1 MKSNEN
7 NQIIEEN
14 LIESDSNINGNK
26 IIIEQIE
33 KQNNIEQNEKQKIN
47 NKGIKKDS
55 EEENKEE
62 MNKNSLNIIEKEI
75 LEINNNSNNNNV
87 MLKQKENSKIDDK
100 KLINDI
106 NKKNKIINITPK
118 YLTEIKKYL
127 NNEEL
132 INEYNNIIKN
142 EPEKLFE
149 IISDRTIMYW
159 QSVVYNFETTIIDSD
174 CDILTVAPE
183 RKDQQ
188 VIINDSNRTRFKES
202 DLVPGFK
209 KILEEILTFYCNTK
223 EIEYKQ
229 GLNEIFGP
237 LILMRYKLKQLK
249 FSTIFNIGEAFI
261 DRFLPDYF
269 YEKELYSLR
278 SSISLFTQLLKYH
291 EPCIY
296 NYLDSIEILHELYA
310 ANWLLILR
318 AQKLNLDILYS
329 LWDNL
334 IKINDPLFIHFILV
348 ALIKYKRELL
358 INCDSNLLLK
368 LMVALTITSKEE
380 LEEIIKIALE
390 LRSNTPY
397 SFRLLA
403 NRIGFLKIN
412 NRNVKK
418 NFDKYKP
425 ESSQFLQILPIEL
438 LYINYPNKV
447 ECPDPE
453 CNNNINNKS
462 IENLGFTDFDSKN
475 KNNNIHSCEK
485 CDMKIKKKMN
495 YIILD
500 LRLFPPNYFKE
511 DDDYFKMGFV
521 SGMMTID
528 KEELKLDNIDSLL
541 SSRLLSIRGTSHI
554 ILMTS
559 KTDYFYDF
567 EQKYYSDDRS
577 ELMKKKILFGVIE
590 PQKEEKKLN
599 LEDAEKSL
607 DLKEIYKLKEYDN
620 FRKIMI
626 SMKKNNF
633 PYVSYL
639 EGGFEALHRESLC
652 YNIELV
658 NHNKK
663 ECKLCKKIKKE
674 KQYKKSNTEEQISN
688 ISNTLW
694 NNIKVITKKEL
705 NKFFTNEDNIVLVC
719 SLIRQKNK
727 YCHKNEI
734 EVFIVFLF
742 DKKSIEIYKN
752 DFRKDNSNN
761 NYNIDN
767 INYYNLGLKKEQK
780 EDFKL
785 RLLENIQF
793 DNVETINTNKKQ
805 KNTSFLKIKNKE
817 NEKNKIKFD
826 TSYEIGFEFYSM
838 EDSKAFKKAIK
849 KLLINT
855 ENIKIFS

>member
-1 MKSNEN
+1 MK
-7 NQIIEEN
+7 
-14 LIESDSNINGNK
+14 K
-26 IIIEQIE
+26 IQSIL
-33 KQNNIEQNEKQKIN
+33 QK
-47 NKGIKKDS
+47 
-55 EEENKEE
+55 
-62 MNKNSLNIIEKEI
+62 L
-75 LEINNNSNNNNV
+75 
-87 MLKQKENSKIDDK
+87 
-100 KLINDI
+100 
-106 NKKNKIINITPK
+106 
-118 YLTEIKKYL
+118 KKYL
-127 NNEEL
+127 YNDDL
-132 INEYNNIIKN
+132 INEYNNIVKN
-142 EPEKLFE
+142 NPEKLFE
-149 IISDRTIMYW
+149 IINDRTIMYW

-174 CDILTVAPE
+174 SDILTVIPE

-188 VIINDSNRTRFKES
+188 VIINDSNRTRYRES

-223 EIEYKQ
+223 GIEYKQ

-237 LILMRYKLKQLK
+237 LVLMRYKIKTLK

-278 SSISLFTQLLKYH
+278 SSISLFTHLLKYH
-291 EPCIY
+291 EPCVY
-296 NYLDSIEILHELYA
+296 NYLDSFDIPHELYV
-310 ANWLLILR
+310 ANWVLTLR
-318 AQKLNLDILYS
+318 AQKLNLDILYN

-334 IKINDPLFIHFILV
+334 IRINDPLFIHFILV

-358 INCDSNLLLK
+358 INCDTNLLLK
-368 LMVALTITSKEE
+368 LMVALTINSKDE
-380 LEEIIKIALE
+380 LDKIIKIALE

-397 SFRLLA
+397 SFRLLVD
-403 NRIGFLKIN
+403 RIGFLKIN
-412 NRNVKK
+412 NKNIKK

-425 ESSQFLQILPIEL
+425 ESSPLLQIFPIEL
-438 LYINYPNKV
+438 LYTNYPNKI

-453 CNNNINNKS
+453 CTNNINNKS
-462 IENLGFTDFDSKN
+462 IEDLGFTDFDSKN
-475 KNNNIHSCEK
+475 IINNTHICEK
-485 CDMKIKKKMN
+485 CNMKIEKKMN

-559 KTDYFYDF
+559 KTDYFSDF

-577 ELMKKKILFGVIE
+577 DIMKKKMLFGVIE
-590 PQKEEKKLN
+590 HQKEEKKLN
-599 LEDAEKSL
+599 LEDAERSL

-626 SMKKNNF
+626 SMKQNNF

-663 ECKLCKKIKKE
+663 ECKLCKKIKKKE
-674 KQYKKSNTEEQISN
+674 YKKSNTEDQISN

-694 NNIKVITKKEL
+694 NNIKVISEKEFSS
-705 NKFFTNEDNIVLVC
+705 FFSNEENIVLVC
-719 SLIRQKNK
+719 SLIRYKNK
-727 YCHKNEI
+727 YFHKNEI
-734 EVFIVFLF
+734 EVFIVILF
-742 DKKSIEIYKN
+742 DKKIIEIYRN

-767 INYYNLGLKKEQK
+767 INYYNLGLKKDQK
-780 EDFKL
+780 KENFKL
-785 RLLENIQF
+785 RLFENIQF
-793 DNVETINTNKKQ
+793 DEVEAIDTNKKQ
-805 KNTSFLKIKNKE
+805 KNASFLKIKNKE
-817 NEKNKIKFD
+817 KEKEKNKNKIENSF
-826 TSYEIGFEFYSM
+826 EIGFEFYSM
-838 EDSKAFKKAIK
+838 EDSKTFKKTIK

-855 ENIKIFS
+855 ENIKVFS

>member
-7 NQIIEEN
+7 NQIKEEN
-14 LIESDSNINGNK
+14 LIESDSSINGNK
-26 IIIEQIE
+26 IIIEQKE

-62 MNKNSLNIIEKEI
+62 MNKNSINIIEKEI

-87 MLKQKENSKIDDK
+87 MLKQNENSKIDDK

-249 FSTIFNIGEAFI
+249 YSTIFNIGEAFI

-278 SSISLFTQLLKYH
+278 SSISLFTHLLKYH

-310 ANWLLILR
+310 ANWLLTLR

-329 LWDNL
+329 FWDNL

-368 LMVALTITSKEE
+368 LMVALTFNSKEE

-425 ESSQFLQILPIEL
+425 ESSQLLQILPIEL
-438 LYINYPNKV
+438 LYTNYPNKV
-447 ECPDPE
+447 ECPDPD

-475 KNNNIHSCEK
+475 KINNIHSCEK

-719 SLIRQKNK
+719 SLIRYKNK
-727 YCHKNEI
+727 YFHKNEI

-785 RLLENIQF
+785 RLFENIQF

-826 TSYEIGFEFYSM
+826 NSYEIGFEFYSM